1 MVNDK
6 SINIEV
12 AYATPARQLI
22 LPLQVDE
29 SCTMLE
35 AVKQSGISKAFPEID
50 MENLSLGI
58 FGKAEKAPE
67 NKVLKEGD
75 RIEIYRPLVADP
87 KEARKR
93 RAEKLKADQ
102 LSSQ

>member
-1 MVNDK
+1 MKIIDFLLKIKTQQNKRRKEQTD
-6 SINIEV
+6 S
-12 AYATPARQLI
+12 T
-22 LPLQVDE
+22 
-29 SCTMLE
+29 S
-35 AVKQSGISKAFPEID
+35 SGI
-50 MENLSLGI
+50 MEREPKKRES
-58 FGKAEKAPE
+58 E